1 MRSFLSDF
9 LSLFHVTKSI
19 IKSSSLLFSGFDD
32 TLVPTSDISSLK
44 ELLEN
49 SIDAKATRYDFF
61 VLL

>member
-1 MRSFLSDF
+1 M
-9 LSLFHVTKSI
+9 
-19 IKSSSLLFSGFDD
+19 
-32 TLVPTSDISSLK
+32 TLVPASYISSLK